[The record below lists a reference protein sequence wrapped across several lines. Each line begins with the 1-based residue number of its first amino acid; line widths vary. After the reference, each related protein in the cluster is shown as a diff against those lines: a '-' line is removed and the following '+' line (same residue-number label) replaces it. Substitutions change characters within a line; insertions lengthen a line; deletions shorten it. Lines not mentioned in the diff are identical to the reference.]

1 MQCVAGHW
9 FDVISPVLYLA
20 IHHPHD
26 HVHPGMKPNTTV
38 LIQGENKEGG
48 MCKKV
53 LPWLEECRTVFKNV
67 SVLVVCSRKILVLII
82 CLIRCNLRLNSPP
95 KKKKKKKD
103 LSNESVSFKKKKKS
117 SIIQLSSVHTVDLGV
132 LHLFKQTFH
141 LCRFSTLNL
150 L

>member
-82 CLIRCNLRLNSPP
+82 CLIRCNLRLNPPP
-95 KKKKKKKD
+95 KKNKKYKKKEKRP
-103 LSNESVSFKKKKKS
+103 
-117 SIIQLSSVHTVDLGV
+117 Q
-132 LHLFKQTFH
+132 Q
-141 LCRFSTLNL
+141 
-150 L
+150 